1 MTTHDND
8 TIGITAFGG
17 YVPRLRLS
25 RQAVVDANAWFNP
38 GLQSL
43 TKGERAFCNW
53 DEDSLTMAI
62 EAARDCLADR
72 NRNDIAALF
81 VASTTLP
88 FSDRQNATIAATA
101 LNLDEKLHSLDI
113 TSSQRA
119 GTSGLLTSLKAQQG
133 QPGTALFIATEKRAA
148 PSASTQELLFGDGA
162 AALTL
167 GTLDV
172 IAEFLAA
179 KTISVDFVDHF
190 RGQHQRFDYNWE
202 DRWIRDEGYNKLVP
216 DVIREALE
224 DASLAPK
231 NIDHFILPAP
241 SASISKRIAKSLGIP
256 DEAVRDDL
264 QGVMG
269 NSGAA
274 HALVMFAHTLQDAG
288 PGENILVT
296 GWGQGVDALLFRTT
310 EKISQDQPP
319 MGISGFLARRR
330 EETNYHRYLAF
341 NGLVELDKGIRA
353 ENDTP
358 TAMTA
363 LYRERETVLGL
374 VGGKC
379 LKCGTIQFP
388 KSNICVNPNCGAIRS
403 QESECLADTPARV
416 QSWTADRLSYSPDPP
431 AHYGMINF
439 EGGGRCM
446 IDFTDIDPDELSVD
460 MPMRLAFR
468 INEYDELRGF
478 TKYFWKAAPTYDA
491 TAEGAGHG

>member
-1 MTTHDND
+1 MTQGKEM
-8 TIGITAFGG
+8 IGITAFGG
-17 YVPRLRLS
+17 YVPRLRLN
-25 RQAVVDANAWFNP
+25 RQVVVDANAWFNP
-38 GLQSL
+38 GLRSL
-43 TKGERAFCNW
+43 AKGERAFCNW

-62 EAARDCLADR
+62 EAARDCMADR
-72 NRNDIAALF
+72 DRKDIAALF

-101 LNLDEKLHSLDI
+101 LNLDENLNSLDI

-133 QPGTALFIATEKRAA
+133 RTGTALFIATEKRAA
-148 PSASTQELLFGDGA
+148 RSASEQELHYGDGA
-162 AALTL
+162 AAFAL
-167 GTLDV
+167 GSSDV

-179 KTISVDFVDHF
+179 KTIAVDFVDHF
-190 RGQHQRFDYNWE
+190 RGQHERFDYSWE
-202 DRWIRDEGYNKLVP
+202 NRWIRDEGYNKIVP
-216 DVIREALE
+216 GVIRDALE
-224 DASLAPK
+224 DAGLASGDI
-231 NIDHFILPAP
+231 NHFILPAP
-241 SASISKRIAKSLGIP
+241 SASISKRIAKSFGVP

-264 QGVMG
+264 HGVMG

-274 HALVMFAHTLQDAG
+274 HALVMLAHTLQDAG
-288 PGENILVT
+288 PDENILVV

-310 EKISQDQPP
+310 EQIGQCSPP
-319 MGISGFLARRR
+319 MGISGFLTRRR

-341 NGLVELDKGIRA
+341 NGLVELEKGIRA

-379 LKCGTIQFP
+379 RKCGTIQFP
-388 KSNICVNPNCGAIRS
+388 KTNICVNPNCGAIRS
-403 QESECLADTPARV
+403 QDSKSFADTPARI

-446 IDFTDIDPDELSVD
+446 VDFTDVDLDQVSVD
-460 MPMRLAFR
+460 MQMRMAFR
-468 INEYDELRGF
+468 IKEYDERRGF
-478 TKYFWKAAPTYDA
+478 TKYFWKAQPTYNA
-491 TAEGAGHG
+491 LPEGTDHG